1 MHDSGVLMHNEKSKK
16 MRSLLSPLSYLTFH
30 KEANVEE
37 IAKKTK
43 KNYSTVLRTISEL
56 CQKGLIS
63 FRLERT
69 APRGKELRLYSL
81 NFYGLIFYM
90 TRSGEL
96 EYTVPEF
103 REIAKAHEDLLFVF
117 KKWDKFANAG
127 FEQELFSRIRAALNV
142 ELEYNNS
149 YNFATLTAFTI
160 TNLFPKKDEAVRRS
174 SFDSLV
180 LGFFYM
186 EQPIQHIRESVGE
199 KQWSILEKTWS
210 VVESDY
216 ELRKKRDAFLDFL
229 ELEHNEGLKAILEW
243 RKHLK
248 QDESSSSDKAVV

>member
-1 MHDSGVLMHNEKSKK
+1 MHNEKSKK
-16 MRSLLSPLSYLTFH
+16 MKSLLPPLNYLTFH
-30 KEANVEE
+30 NEASVEE

-81 NFYGLIFYM
+81 TFYGLIFYM

-96 EYTVPEF
+96 NFTVPEF

-117 KKWDKFANAG
+117 KKWNKFASAG
-127 FEQELFSRIRAALNV
+127 FEQELFSRIRSALNV
-142 ELEYNNS
+142 ELQYNTS
-149 YNFATLTAFTI
+149 YSYVTFTAFTI
-160 TNLFPKKDEAVRRS
+160 TNLFPKKDEALRRS
-174 SFDSLV
+174 AFDSLA

-186 EQPIQHIRESVGE
+186 GQPIQHIRESMGE
-199 KQWSILEKTWS
+199 KQWNILEKIWS

-216 ELRKKRDAFLDFL
+216 ELRKKRDVFLDFL
-229 ELEHNEGLKAILEW
+229 ELEHNEGLKAISEW
-243 RKHLK
+243 RRYLK
-248 QDESSSSDKAVV
+248 QEKSSSSDKPAV